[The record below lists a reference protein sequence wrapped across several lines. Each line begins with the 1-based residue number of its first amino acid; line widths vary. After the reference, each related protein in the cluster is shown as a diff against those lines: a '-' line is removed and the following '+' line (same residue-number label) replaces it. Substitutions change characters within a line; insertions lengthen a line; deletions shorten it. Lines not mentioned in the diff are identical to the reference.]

1 MTQETPET
9 RLALL
14 EDAFRRV
21 SGTLTSIESILTGIS
36 QQLADKAV
44 DSARVRTEVFGRLGH
59 IEEEQRTQNDH
70 LSAIDSK
77 LTEMNKKIDDHENLD
92 KKRIDSAKT
101 SLKTIVAI
109 AVFISFIWGV
119 AGFIKRNQDVVRSLV
134 GSL

>member
-59 IEEEQRTQNDH
+59 IEAEQRTQNEH
-70 LSAIDSK
+70 LLAIDSK
-77 LTEMNKKIDDHENLD
+77 LTEMNKKIDDHELLD
-92 KKRIDSAKT
+92 SKRIDSAKT
-101 SLKTIVAI
+101 SIKTVVAI
-109 AVFISFIWGV
+109 TVFIGFIWGV
-119 AGFIKRNQDVVRSLV
+119 AGFIKRNPDVATALV
-134 GSL
+134 GAL